1 MVFKIN
7 IYKII
12 NTLYFKPNNFKK
24 MRICSCISSLLFI
37 TSSYININSVKSSKR
52 HLSNI
57 IKNPLSSSNI
67 IKPKSENQKL
77 YLSHLNND
85 KKKIII
91 VSGPAGTGKTMFA
104 CIEAIKQLKDEK
116 IEKIVVTRPI
126 ISVEDEELGFLP
138 GNVQKKMDPWT
149 RPIFDIFQDYFT
161 VQEINSLVQ
170 NNIIEI
176 SPLGFM
182 RGRTFKNSFIIA
194 DEMQNSTPNQ
204 MLMLTTRMGEGSKM
218 VITGDIQQKDA
229 KFKSKCGLSDL
240 IERIEKQNNYSEKD
254 TLYEIVCMEKSDV
267 QRSKIVSQI
276 LNLYDS

>member
-1 MVFKIN
+1 MKISNYITTLFVFTSVQSIKRN
-7 IYKII
+7 FS
-12 NTLYFKPNNFKK
+12 NTIKKP
-24 MRICSCISSLLFI
+24 L
-37 TSSYININSVKSSKR
+37 
-52 HLSNI
+52 LSNYY
-57 IKNPLSSSNI
+57 
-67 IKPKSENQKL
+67 IKPKSENQRL
-77 YLSHLNND
+77 YLSHLQND
-85 KKKIII
+85 KKKMII

-116 IEKIVVTRPI
+116 IDKIVLTRPI

-149 RPIFDIFQDYFT
+149 RPVFDIFQDYFT
-161 VQEINSLVQ
+161 MQEINSLVQ

-204 MLMLTTRMGEGSKM
+204 MLMLTTRIGEGSKM
-218 VITGDIQQKDA
+218 VITGDVQQKDS
-229 KFKSKCGLSDL
+229 KFKLKCGLSDL
-240 IERIEKQNNYSEKD
+240 IERIEKQNDYSNSEKD
-254 TLYEIVCMEKSDV
+254 YLYEIVCMEKLDI

-276 LNLYDS
+276 LDLYEKET